1 MSENLP
7 DSYEPRSEKCKGP
20 TGRMVCPEC
29 GEPVGNLPKHIRNCG
44 DNVTKTIE
52 GTYELGH
59 FDLRE
64 EIDEILVPSAQTAN
78 RHCHLPA
85 GSEGTETIC
94 KNLTRINNIRRKDI
108 ACYPDGHLNWCGPCL
123 EEFGVLE

>member
-1 MSENLP
+1 MIENLP

-20 TGRMVCPEC
+20 TSRTECPNCEK
-29 GEPVGNLPKHIRNCG
+29 PVGNFPKHIRHCG
-44 DNVTKTIE
+44 EKMSKSIE
-52 GTYELGH
+52 GTYELGD

-85 GSEGTETIC
+85 ESEGTETMC
-94 KNLTRINNIRRKDI
+94 KNLTRINIIRRKDI
-108 ACYPDGHLNWCGPCL
+108 VCYPDGHLTWCGPCL
-123 EEFGVLE
+123 EEWGLIE